1 MEGELGLQ
9 YGSISVQRINTGQGS
24 HNWRIYRIHDA
35 DNYTVVAADSR
46 TDAAARWDVLHPNQ
60 PGVVDAVPD
69 EGAMKYEF
77 TIAQQALNPN
87 RRDGDQDQFI
97 YPQEIYRQRTNFTQM
112 PVRRVWATSKEQAI
126 GKLRSF
132 YNSEFFDVPEE
143 WLKINVVGV

>member
-24 HNWRIYRIHDA
+24 HNWRIYDVKNP
-35 DNYTVVAADSR
+35 DFFSVVAADSR
-46 TDAAARWDVLHPNQ
+46 TDAADRWSRIHPDL
-60 PGVVDAVPD
+60 PAELVDAVPD
-69 EGAMKYEF
+69 EGALKYEF

-87 RRDGDQDQFI
+87 AREGEDRFI
-97 YPQEIYRQRTNFTQM
+97 YPQDIYRQRTNFTHM
-112 PVRRVWATSKEQAI
+112 PVRRVWATNKEQAI

-132 YNSEFFDVPEE
+132 YDREFFDVPEE